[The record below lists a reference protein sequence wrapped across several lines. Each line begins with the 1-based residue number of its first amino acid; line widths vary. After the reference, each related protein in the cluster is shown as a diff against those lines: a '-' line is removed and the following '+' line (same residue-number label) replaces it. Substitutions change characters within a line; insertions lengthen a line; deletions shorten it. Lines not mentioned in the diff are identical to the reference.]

1 MSAPHM
7 PMMNDE
13 MLLECPFCGDT
24 HAYMDNDGPGAF
36 YVACSQCGCSTDQW
50 LTHGKAVKS
59 WNTRNGHPYTAEY
72 FNLAAQERE

>member
-24 HAYMDNDGPGAF
+24 HAYMDNDGLG
-36 YVACSQCGCSTDQW
+36 V
-50 LTHGKAVKS
+50 VK
-59 WNTRNGHPYTAEY
+59 
-72 FNLAAQERE
+72 